1 MHSCASRLAQTLH
14 FLRDCESVIQ
24 SMNFINKETHRAR
37 PVLIPQTTS
46 LVIRQS
52 KVVSSVRRIYLVRL
66 LSLVS
71 FFSSHIWKENFFHH

>member
-1 MHSCASRLAQTLH
+1 MHSRASRLAQTLY

-37 PVLIPQTTS
+37 PVFTPQTTS
-46 LVIRQS
+46 VVIRQS
-52 KVVSSVRRIYLVRL
+52 EVVSSVRRIYLVRL

-71 FFSSHIWKENFFHH
+71 FLSSHI